1 MTYQNIER
9 PTSLMMFASVFVR
22 AVPTK
27 IAVQIRVGLTEPRGN
42 SSSKQGD
49 R

>member
-9 PTSLMMFASVFVR
+9 PTSLMMFASAFVR
-22 AVPTK
+22 AAPTK
-27 IAVQIRVGLTEPRGN
+27 IAIQIRGGLTEPSGA